1 MGFRKN
7 AWMSVFG
14 FFPNEKTDK
23 VAQISG
29 ATSIKNRQT
38 GEYETDFSA
47 YCTLIGEKAVQK
59 AKNLK
64 IAKGKPARI
73 RLLDVEVKQT
83 FEGSGADRHVKYTN
97 FNIYDFD
104 FGENTKTGSPSKEEE
119 LNAAYEGVSDDPNEE
134 GLPF

>member
-1 MGFRKN
+1 MGFRRN

-14 FFPNEKTDK
+14 FYPNEKSSK

-29 ATSIKNRQT
+29 ATSIKNKAT

-47 YCTLIGEKAVQK
+47 YCTLIGEKVVQK
-59 AKNLK
+59 AKNLR

-83 FEGSGADRHVKYTN
+83 FEGVGAERRPKYTN

-104 FGENTKTGSPSKEEE
+104 FGDEERPHTTNMDE
-119 LNAAYEGVSDDPNEE
+119 DLNVAYEGISDDLNEE